1 MVSNEFS
8 CIGKGFKHFIGL
20 ICGEKKIMYTT
31 SKKCVEMQNVL
42 MKLSECRFWLKTKSF
57 LIKFGIK

>member
-20 ICGEKKIMYTT
+20 ICGEKKIMSTT
-31 SKKCVEMQNVL
+31 SKKCVEMQKVL
-42 MKLSECRFWLKTKSF
+42 MKLSECRF
-57 LIKFGIK
+57 